1 MLLSVEPFDDSVEG
15 TLLDLWYVGGK
26 HQVVRPPCQPHYFSF
41 QEQGDSVTVKKSL
54 LSSPSK
60 VRLVDRVDFPNLRSL
75 DRFRLPDALES
86 HKRFVDVLVCDFGFS
101 VPSQEPSVLAWDIE
115 TFTFAK
121 TGVDWRRDTIKSIAV
136 WGGLVSKSLKKSLL
150 VESQGTYKELFV
162 KPDGSVRIC
171 WRVDDGHDE
180 ISVIK
185 SFIRF
190 VGKHDP
196 DVLAGYNDGDYDMRV
211 LLTRCRRHRLRCPLG
226 RDGSEPYI
234 IVRDYE
240 RRGKHR
246 EAITVRIAGRV
257 HLDVLKE
264 VFLDQ
269 TLYDLKGR
277 GQLEVAKHFGFSP
290 IEGVNHANIPDERL
304 AEINIDDA
312 RCCYG
317 LAQLYLKNIY
327 ALCEELA
334 VPLNLMAER
343 SPSHVPNWFYGQ
355 AFSKLGIIS
364 DGYNKDR
371 FAKIFNRGGKPY
383 QGAFVKC
390 FRTGLF
396 FNVEHIDY
404 ASFYPSIMM
413 KYNLSPETVSLV
425 AIKPYTGQY
434 RFEEYDDYMIL
445 EVPDIP
451 KKKGKPDM
459 ERAAQFV
466 CRIDMSKDSV
476 TQEKLVWIRDERARL
491 KKLYKKTKDE
501 KLMSRQY
508 ALKVVQNT
516 LYGYNAMRYALYGN
530 ILVAILITAL
540 ARYHIKKKIVE
551 LEQKGKKIIEVDTDG
566 LYCV

>member
-1 MLLSVEPFDDSVEG
+1 MLLTVEPFDDSVEG

-26 HQVVRPPCQPHYFSF
+26 HQVVRPPCQPHYWSW
-41 QEQGDSVTVKKSL
+41 QEQGDSVTVKKHL
-54 LSSPSK
+54 LSAPHK
-60 VRLVDRVDFPNLRSL
+60 TCLLERVDFPSLRSL
-75 DRFRLPDALES
+75 DRYRLPDSLES
-86 HKRFVDVLVCDFGFS
+86 HKRMVDVLISDYGFATS
-101 VPSQEPSVLAWDIE
+101 SPEPIVLAWDIE

-136 WGGLVSKSLKKSLL
+136 WSANDKKCWVVSDK
-150 VESQGTYKELFV
+150 
-162 KPDGSVRIC
+162 R
-171 WRVDDGHDE
+171 DE
-180 ISVIK
+180 VSVIRAFLK
-185 SFIRF
+185 F
-190 VGKHDP
+190 VAKFNP

-246 EAITVRIAGRV
+246 EVITVRIRGRV

-264 VFLDQ
+264 VFRDQ

-277 GQLEVAKHFGFSP
+277 GQLEVAAHFGFSP
-290 IEGVNHANIPDERL
+290 VTGVNHADIPDLRL
-304 AEINIDDA
+304 AEVNLDDA

-327 ALCEELA
+327 ALCEELQ
-334 VPLNLMAER
+334 VPLNLMVER

-355 AFSKLGIIS
+355 AFSKLGIVS
-364 DGYNKDR
+364 DGYNKER
-371 FAKIFNRGGKPY
+371 FSKIFRRGGKPY
-383 QGAFVKC
+383 QGAFVTCK
-390 FRTGLF
+390 RTGLF

-404 ASFYPSIMM
+404 VSFYPSIMI

-425 AIKPYTGQY
+425 ANTPYTG
-434 RFEEYDDYMIL
+434 RTRIEEYDDYMII

-466 CRIDMSKDSV
+466 CRVDMTKDSV
-476 TQEKLVWIRDERARL
+476 TREKLVWIRKERARL
-491 KKLYKKTKDE
+491 KRLYKKTKDQ
-501 KLMSRQY
+501 KYWSRQY

-540 ARYHIKKKIVE
+540 ARFHIKKLIGD
-551 LEQKGKKIIEVDTDG
+551 LEKKGKKIINVDTDG
-566 LYCV
+566 LHCVG